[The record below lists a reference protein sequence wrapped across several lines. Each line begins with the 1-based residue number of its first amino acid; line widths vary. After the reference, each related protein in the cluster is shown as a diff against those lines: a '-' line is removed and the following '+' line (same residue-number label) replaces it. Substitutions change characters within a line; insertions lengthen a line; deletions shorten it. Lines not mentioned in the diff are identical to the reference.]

1 MLQITYRRLNAS
13 DIDPDM
19 FKHLNRFQRVH
30 KIWRKENGTITLV
43 DFIRTY
49 DWPDEKKR
57 AYVYPKFEKAAASNG
72 AVFAAF
78 DGDALIGAAALSGAP
93 LGAAGEYRVLDM
105 LHISCEYR
113 GKGIGRRLFMLITE
127 AARGLGAERLY
138 LGANSSEESI
148 AFYRAM
154 RCDWTDVQ
162 LAGVDVEEPYEIP
175 MESIL

>member
-1 MLQITYRRLNAS
+1 MSQITYHRLNAS
-13 DIDPDM
+13 DMHPDM
-19 FKHLNRFQRVH
+19 FQHLNRFQQVH
-30 KIWRKENGTITLV
+30 KIWRRENGAMALV
-43 DFIRTY
+43 DYIRTY
-49 DWPDEKKR
+49 DWPDDKKR
-57 AYVYPKFEKAAASNG
+57 AYVYPKFVKAIASNG

-78 DGDALIGAAALSGAP
+78 DGEALIGAAALSGTP

-127 AARGLGAERLY
+127 AARDLGAKRLY

-154 RCDWTDVQ
+154 GCDWTDVQ
-162 LAGVDVEEPYEIP
+162 FAGIDVEEPYEVA
-175 MESIL
+175 MEFLL